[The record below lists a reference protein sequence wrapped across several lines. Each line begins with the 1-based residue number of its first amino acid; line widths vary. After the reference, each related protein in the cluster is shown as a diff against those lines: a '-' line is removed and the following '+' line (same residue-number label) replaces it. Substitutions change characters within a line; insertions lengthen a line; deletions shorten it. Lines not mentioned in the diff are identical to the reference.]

1 MRADRL
7 RAGAGAC
14 YASSLAGK
22 ETGLAQAP
30 SSASNIHSRS
40 RDDFTTLFVLEA
52 LVAQGLL
59 SPQQAQEVLAREP
72 AARARVLKAQGGNGK
87 EAARYD
93 VSPVEVV
100 AAFQVPMANGR
111 GVLDEDRVTEAAA
124 RAASTA
130 YRKIDP
136 LKLDMAMAT
145 RTVSRP
151 YAQKHVLLPLERG
164 ENGRLLVAVA
174 NPFDRELF
182 ENLYRLTGLPVEPVL
197 CAKTD
202 ILKSIAHIY
211 GFNKTLA
218 RAADDFGATVGA
230 QVSNFEQLVS
240 LSGTQE
246 LEASDKPVVQA
257 VDYLLRYAFDNRASD
272 IHLEPKRSTSLV
284 RLRIDGVLHP
294 VYTLPAQVHA
304 PMVSRVKML
313 ARIDISEKR
322 KPQDGRIKTEREGR
336 EVELR
341 VSTLPTAFGE
351 KVVIRIFDPETLVQD
366 IAQLGFEQDEKA
378 SFESWIDRPHGL
390 ILVTG
395 PTGSGKTTTLYSAL
409 KALAGPD
416 VNVTTIEDPIEMV
429 WDAFNQVQVQP
440 KAGLDFA
447 GALRHILRQDPDVI
461 MVGEI
466 RDPETAENA
475 IQSALTGHL
484 VLSTLH
490 TNDALG
496 AVARMRDLGVPS
508 FLLAQSL
515 LGVMA
520 QRLLRR
526 VCSHCAE
533 ETTLTPDELLALQA
547 PLPLLPGGVRLL
559 KGAGCV
565 RCRGTGFVGRTGVF
579 EIVTCGG
586 ELRDLVSREAPYEKL
601 VEAARRSGMRT
612 LREAAVRKLAQGLT
626 AFEEVVR
633 MTSA

>member
-1 MRADRL
+1 M
-7 RAGAGAC
+7 
-14 YASSLAGK
+14 
-22 ETGLAQAP
+22 AQAVSGP
-30 SSASNIHSRS
+30 NASAVRS
-40 RDDFTTLFVLEA
+40 RVDFTTLFVLEA
-52 LVAQGLL
+52 LVGQGLL
-59 SPQQAQEVLAREP
+59 TPQQAQEVLAKEP
-72 AARARVLKAQGGNGK
+72 AARARVLKAQTAASGK
-87 EAARYD
+87 DAARYD

-100 AAFQVPMANGR
+100 AAFQVPLANGR

-124 RAASTA
+124 RASGLT

-136 LKLDMAMAT
+136 LKLDMGLAT

-151 YAQKHVLLPLERG
+151 YAQKHVLLPLERTPQ
-164 ENGRLLVAVA
+164 GRLVVAVA

-182 ENLYRLTGLPVEPVL
+182 ESFHRLTGLPVEPVL
-197 CAKTD
+197 SSKAD
-202 ILKSIAHIY
+202 ILKSISDIY
-211 GFNKTLA
+211 GFKKTLA
-218 RAADDFGATVGA
+218 RAADDFSAASGGA

-246 LEASDKPVVQA
+246 LEASDRPVVQA

-272 IHLEPKRSTSLV
+272 IHIEPKRATSVV

-294 VYTLPAQVHA
+294 VYSLPAQVH
-304 PMVSRVKML
+304 PPIVSRVKML
-313 ARIDISEKR
+313 SRIDISEKR
-322 KPQDGRIKTEREGR
+322 KPQDGRIKTERDGR

-366 IAQLGFEQDEKA
+366 IAQLGFEPDEKA
-378 SFESWIDRPHGL
+378 NFESWIDQPHGL

-440 KAGLDFA
+440 KVGLDFA

-466 RDPETAENA
+466 RDAETAENA

-533 ETTLTPDELLALQA
+533 ETSLTPDELLALQA

-565 RCRGTGFVGRTGVF
+565 RCRGTGYIGRTGVF
-579 EIVTCGG
+579 EIVTTGR
-586 ELRDLVSREAPYEKL
+586 ELREHISREAPYEKL
-601 VEAARRSGMRT
+601 VEVARLGGMRT

-626 AFEEVVR
+626 AFDEVVR

>member
-1 MRADRL
+1 VTPINPATRGR
-7 RAGAGAC
+7 G
-14 YASSLAGK
+14 
-22 ETGLAQAP
+22 
-30 SSASNIHSRS
+30 
-40 RDDFTTLFVLEA
+40 DFTTSFVLEA

-59 SPQQAQEVLAREP
+59 TAQQAQEVLARET
-72 AARARVLKAQGGNGK
+72 AARARVLKAKGGGK

-93 VSPVEVV
+93 VSPVEIV
-100 AAFQVPMANGR
+100 AAFQIPMADGR

-124 RAASTA
+124 RASGIT
-130 YRKIDP
+130 YRKIDA
-136 LKLDMAMAT
+136 LKLDMALAS
-145 RTVSRP
+145 RTVSKP
-151 YAQKHVLLPLERG
+151 FAHKHVLLPLERAA
-164 ENGRLLVAVA
+164 NGRLVVAVA

-182 ENLYRLTGLPVEPVL
+182 ENLHRLTGQPVEPVL
-197 CAKTD
+197 AAKTD
-202 ILKSIAHIY
+202 ILKSISEIY
-211 GFNKTLA
+211 GFKTTLA
-218 RAADDFGATVGA
+218 RAADDFAGSPQLT
-230 QVSNFEQLVS
+230 NFEQLVS

-272 IHLEPKRSTSLV
+272 IHIEPKRGASVV

-294 VYTLPAQVHA
+294 VYTLPGGVH
-304 PMVSRVKML
+304 PPIISRVKML
-313 ARIDISEKR
+313 SRMDISEKR

-366 IAQLGFEQDEKA
+366 IAQLGFEPDEKGA
-378 SFESWIDRPHGL
+378 FESWIDQPHGL

-409 KALAGPD
+409 KAVAGTD

-429 WDAFNQVQVQP
+429 WDGFNQVQVQP
-440 KAGLDFA
+440 KVGLDFA

-475 IQSALTGHL
+475 IQAALTGHL

-490 TNDALG
+490 TNDAIG
-496 AVARMRDLGVPS
+496 AVARMKDLGVPP

-515 LGVMA
+515 LGLMA

-526 VCSHCAE
+526 VCAHCAE
-533 ETTLTPDELLALQA
+533 PTTLTPDELTALAA

-565 RCRGTGFVGRTGVF
+565 RCRGTGYHGRTGAF
-579 EIVTCGG
+579 EIVSANG
-586 ELRDLVSREAPYEKL
+586 ELRDLVSSGASHREL
-601 VEAARRSGMRT
+601 LDSARRGGMRT

-626 AFEEVVR
+626 SFDEVVR
-633 MTSA
+633 MTSAS

>member
-1 MRADRL
+1 LASPVGTVSRGQADFNT
-7 RAGAGAC
+7 A
-14 YASSLAGK
+14 
-22 ETGLAQAP
+22 
-30 SSASNIHSRS
+30 
-40 RDDFTTLFVLEA
+40 FVLEA
-52 LVAQGLL
+52 LVSQGLL
-59 SPQQAQEVLAREP
+59 SAQQAQEILAREP
-72 AARARVLKAQGGNGK
+72 AARARVLKAKAQTGSK

-93 VSPVEVV
+93 VSPVEIV
-100 AAFQVPMANGR
+100 AAFQVPLPENR

-124 RAASTA
+124 RAAGMP

-136 LKLDMAMAT
+136 LKLDMALAT

-151 YAQKHVLLPLERG
+151 FAQKHALLPLERTAQ
-164 ENGRLLVAVA
+164 GRLVVAVA

-182 ENLYRLTGLPVEPVL
+182 ENLYRLAGMPIEPVL
-197 CAKTD
+197 SAKAD
-202 ILKSIAHIY
+202 ILKSISEIY
-211 GFNKTLA
+211 GFKKTLA
-218 RAADDFGATVGA
+218 RAADDFATA
-230 QVSNFEQLVS
+230 PQLSNFEQLVS

-272 IHLEPKRSTSLV
+272 IHVEPKRATSHV
-284 RLRIDGVLHP
+284 RLRIDGVLHT
-294 VYTLPAQVHA
+294 VYTLPSGVH
-304 PMVSRVKML
+304 PPIVSRVKML
-313 ARIDISEKR
+313 SRMDISEKR
-322 KPQDGRIKTEREGR
+322 KPQDGRIKTERDGR

-351 KVVIRIFDPETLVQD
+351 KVVIRIFDPDTLVQD
-366 IAQLGFEQDEKA
+366 IAQLGFEPDEKDA
-378 SFESWIDRPHGL
+378 FEYWIDQPHGL

-409 KALAGPD
+409 KAVAGPD

-429 WDAFNQVQVQP
+429 WEGFNQVQVQP
-440 KAGLDFA
+440 KVGLDFA

-490 TNDALG
+490 TNDAIG
-496 AVARMRDLGVPS
+496 AVARMKDLGVPP

-515 LGVMA
+515 VGLMA

-526 VCSHCAE
+526 ICVHCAQ
-533 ETTLTPDELLALQA
+533 ETTLTPDELTALQA
-547 PLPLLPGGVRLL
+547 PIPLLPGGVRLL
-559 KGAGCV
+559 KGTGCV
-565 RCRGTGFVGRTGVF
+565 RCRGTGYFGRTGVF
-579 EIVTCGG
+579 EIVSTNAEMK
-586 ELRDLVSREAPYEKL
+586 ELIGQSAPHHEL
-601 VEAARRSGMRT
+601 VEAARRAGMRT

-626 AFEEVVR
+626 SFDEVVR

>member
-1 MRADRL
+1 MAQ
-7 RAGAGAC
+7 AASGAG
-14 YASSLAGK
+14 GI
-22 ETGLAQAP
+22 P
-30 SSASNIHSRS
+30 SRS

-52 LVAQGLL
+52 LVGQGMLT
-59 SPQQAQEVLAREP
+59 PQQAQEILAREP
-72 AARARVLKAQGGNGK
+72 AARARVLKAQGGSTPGK

-100 AAFQVPMANGR
+100 AAFQVPLSNGR

-124 RAASTA
+124 RAAGIP
-130 YRKIDP
+130 YQKIDA
-136 LKLDMAMAT
+136 LKLDMALAT
-145 RTVSRP
+145 RIVSRP
-151 YAQKHVLLPLERG
+151 YAQKHVLLPLERT
-164 ENGRLLVAVA
+164 EQGRLRVAVA

-182 ENLYRLTGLPVEPVL
+182 ESFHRLTGMPVEPVL
-197 CAKTD
+197 SAKAD
-202 ILKSIAHIY
+202 ILRSIAHIY

-218 RAADDFGATVGA
+218 RAADDFGAGAVGA

-246 LEASDKPVVQA
+246 LEASDRPVVQA

-272 IHLEPKRSTSLV
+272 IHLEPKRATSLV

-322 KPQDGRIKTEREGR
+322 KPQDGRIKTERDGR

-466 RDPETAENA
+466 RDAETAENA
-475 IQSALTGHL
+475 IQAALTGHL

-579 EIVTCGG
+579 EIVTSGG
-586 ELRDLVSREAPYEKL
+586 ELRDLISREAPYDVL
-601 VEAARRSGMRT
+601 VDAARRSGMRT

-626 AFEEVVR
+626 AFDEVVR

>member
-1 MRADRL
+1 VSTA
-7 RAGAGAC
+7 
-14 YASSLAGK
+14 
-22 ETGLAQAP
+22 
-30 SSASNIHSRS
+30 SRS
-40 RDDFTTLFVLEA
+40 QADFNTPFVLEA

-59 SPQQAQEVLAREP
+59 TPQQAQEILAREP
-72 AARARVLKAQGGNGK
+72 AARARVLKARAQGGSK

-93 VSPVEVV
+93 VSPVEIV
-100 AAFQVPMANGR
+100 AAFQVQLPEGR
-111 GVLDEDRVTEAAA
+111 GLLDEDRVTEAAA
-124 RAASTA
+124 RAAGMA

-136 LKLDMAMAT
+136 LKLDMALAT

-151 YAQKHVLLPLERG
+151 FAQKHALLPLERTAQ
-164 ENGRLLVAVA
+164 GRLVVAVA

-182 ENLYRLTGLPVEPVL
+182 ENLYRLAGLPIEPVL
-197 CAKTD
+197 SAKAD
-202 ILKSIAHIY
+202 ILKSISEIY
-211 GFNKTLA
+211 GFKKTLA
-218 RAADDFGATVGA
+218 RAADDFAVSP
-230 QVSNFEQLVS
+230 QVANFEQLVS

-246 LEASDKPVVQA
+246 LDAADKPVVQA

-272 IHLEPKRSTSLV
+272 IHVEPKRAQSHV
-284 RLRIDGVLHP
+284 RLRIDGVLHT
-294 VYTLPAQVHA
+294 VYTLPAGVH
-304 PMVSRVKML
+304 PPIVSRVKML
-313 ARIDISEKR
+313 SRMDISEKR

-351 KVVIRIFDPETLVQD
+351 KVVIRIFDPDTLVQD
-366 IAQLGFEQDEKA
+366 IAQLGFEPDEKGA
-378 SFESWIDRPHGL
+378 FESWIDQPHGL

-409 KALAGPD
+409 KAVAGPD

-429 WDAFNQVQVQP
+429 WEGFNQVQVQP
-440 KAGLDFA
+440 KVGLDFA

-490 TNDALG
+490 TNDAIG
-496 AVARMRDLGVPS
+496 AVARMKDLGVPP
-508 FLLAQSL
+508 FLLSQSL
-515 LGVMA
+515 VGLMA

-526 VCSHCAE
+526 NCVHCAQ
-533 ETTLTPDELLALQA
+533 ETSLTPDELTSLMA
-547 PLPLLPGGVRLL
+547 PIPLLPGGVRLL

-565 RCRGTGFVGRTGVF
+565 RCRGTGYFGRTGVF
-579 EIVTCGG
+579 EIVSIGA
-586 ELRDLVSREAPYEKL
+586 ELKELITQSAPHHELVA
-601 VEAARRSGMRT
+601 AARRGGMRT

-626 AFEEVVR
+626 TFDEVMR
-633 MTSA
+633 MTSV

>member
-1 MRADRL
+1 MTPINPATRGR
-7 RAGAGAC
+7 G
-14 YASSLAGK
+14 
-22 ETGLAQAP
+22 
-30 SSASNIHSRS
+30 
-40 RDDFTTLFVLEA
+40 DFTTSFVLEA

-59 SPQQAQEVLAREP
+59 TAQQAQEVLARET
-72 AARARVLKAQGGNGK
+72 AARARVLKAKGGGK

-93 VSPVEVV
+93 VSPVEIV
-100 AAFQVPMANGR
+100 AAFQIPMADGR

-124 RAASTA
+124 RASGIT
-130 YRKIDP
+130 YRKIDA
-136 LKLDMAMAT
+136 LKLDMALAS
-145 RTVSRP
+145 RTVSKP
-151 YAQKHVLLPLERG
+151 FAHKHVLLPLERAA
-164 ENGRLLVAVA
+164 NGRLVVAVA

-182 ENLYRLTGLPVEPVL
+182 ENLHRLTGQPVEPVL
-197 CAKTD
+197 AAKTD
-202 ILKSIAHIY
+202 ILKSISEIY
-211 GFNKTLA
+211 GFKTTLA
-218 RAADDFGATVGA
+218 RAADDFAGSPQLT
-230 QVSNFEQLVS
+230 NFEQLVS

-272 IHLEPKRSTSLV
+272 IHIEPKRNASVV

-294 VYTLPAQVHA
+294 VYTLPGGVH
-304 PMVSRVKML
+304 PPIISRVKML
-313 ARIDISEKR
+313 SRMDISEKR

-366 IAQLGFEQDEKA
+366 IAQLGFEPDEKGA
-378 SFESWIDRPHGL
+378 FESWIDQPHGL

-409 KALAGPD
+409 KAVAGTD

-429 WDAFNQVQVQP
+429 WDGFNQVQVQP
-440 KAGLDFA
+440 KVGLDFA

-475 IQSALTGHL
+475 IQAALTGHL

-490 TNDALG
+490 TNDAIG
-496 AVARMRDLGVPS
+496 AVARMKDLGVPP

-515 LGVMA
+515 LGLMA

-526 VCSHCAE
+526 VCAHCAE
-533 ETTLTPDELLALQA
+533 PTTLTPDELTALAA

-565 RCRGTGFVGRTGVF
+565 RCRGTGYHGRTGAF
-579 EIVTCGG
+579 EIVSANG
-586 ELRDLVSREAPYEKL
+586 ELRDLVSSGASHREL
-601 VEAARRSGMRT
+601 LDSARRGGMRT

-626 AFEEVVR
+626 SFDEVVR
-633 MTSA
+633 MTSAS

>member
-1 MRADRL
+1 M
-7 RAGAGAC
+7 
-14 YASSLAGK
+14 
-22 ETGLAQAP
+22 AQAVSGSG
-30 SSASNIHSRS
+30 SSPARS
-40 RDDFTTLFVLEA
+40 RVDFTTLFVLEA
-52 LVAQGLL
+52 LVGQGLL
-59 SPQQAQEVLAREP
+59 TPQQAQEVLAKEG
-72 AARARVLKAQGGNGK
+72 AARARVLKTQSASGGK
-87 EAARYD
+87 DAARYD

-100 AAFQVPMANGR
+100 AAFQIPLASGR
-111 GVLDEDRVTEAAA
+111 GVLDEDRVTEVAA
-124 RAASTA
+124 RASGLA

-136 LKLDMAMAT
+136 LKLDMTLAT

-151 YAQKHVLLPLERG
+151 YAQKHVLLPLERSAQ
-164 ENGRLLVAVA
+164 GRLVVAVA

-182 ENLYRLTGLPVEPVL
+182 ESFHRLTGLPVEPVL
-197 CAKTD
+197 SAKAD
-202 ILKSIAHIY
+202 ILKAISDIY
-211 GFNKTLA
+211 GFKKTLA
-218 RAADDFGATVGA
+218 RAADDFGGATNA
-230 QVSNFEQLVS
+230 QQVSNFEQLVS

-246 LEASDKPVVQA
+246 LEASDRPVVQA

-272 IHLEPKRSTSLV
+272 IHIEPKRSTSQV

-294 VYTLPAQVHA
+294 VYSLPAQVHA
-304 PMVSRVKML
+304 PIVSRVKML
-313 ARIDISEKR
+313 SRIDISEKR
-322 KPQDGRIKTEREGR
+322 KAQDGRIKTERDGR

-366 IAQLGFEQDEKA
+366 IAQLGFEPDEKGA
-378 SFESWIDRPHGL
+378 FESWIDQPHGL

-440 KAGLDFA
+440 KVGLDFA

-466 RDPETAENA
+466 RDTETAENA

-533 ETTLTPDELLALQA
+533 EASLTPDELLALQA
-547 PLPLLPGGVRLL
+547 PLPLLPGGVRVL

-565 RCRGTGFVGRTGVF
+565 RCRGTGYVGRTGVF
-579 EIVTCGG
+579 EIVTTNG
-586 ELRDLVSREAPYEKL
+586 ELREHIARESPYEKL
-601 VEAARRSGMRT
+601 VEIARRGGMRT

-626 AFEEVVR
+626 AFDEVVR

>member
-1 MRADRL
+1 M
-7 RAGAGAC
+7 
-14 YASSLAGK
+14 
-22 ETGLAQAP
+22 
-30 SSASNIHSRS
+30 HSRS